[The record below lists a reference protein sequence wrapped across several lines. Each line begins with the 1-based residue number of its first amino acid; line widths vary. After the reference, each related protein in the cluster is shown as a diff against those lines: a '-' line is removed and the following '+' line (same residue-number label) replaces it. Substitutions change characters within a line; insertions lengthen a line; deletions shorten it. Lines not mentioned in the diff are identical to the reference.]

1 LYTRTLTFEN
11 FEAGDTIYTCGL
23 GWLPPVPHPQLKQPK
38 RGTQPAVD
46 PAQAKLEYERAG
58 GYVLFTLVY
67 NIAYSPSSSECTAP
81 LPEQVEYY
89 FHRDDHAASNRH
101 KLC

>member
-1 LYTRTLTFEN
+1 M
-11 FEAGDTIYTCGL
+11 
-23 GWLPPVPHPQLKQPK
+23 
-38 RGTQPAVD
+38 D

-101 KLC
+101 KLCRVPFIVTLYSTYPRALTFQI